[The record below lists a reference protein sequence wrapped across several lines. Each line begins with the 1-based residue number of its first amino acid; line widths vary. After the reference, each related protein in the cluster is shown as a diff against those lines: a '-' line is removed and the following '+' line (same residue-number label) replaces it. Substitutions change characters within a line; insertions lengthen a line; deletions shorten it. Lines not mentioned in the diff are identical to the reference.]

1 MNRSGYGRDGC
12 VAGAGT
18 AGRKEGTK
26 RDSGR
31 QCTISSKKASEY
43 RRKRNRPG
51 LGAQEKLPYR
61 NVSRILLSCRIS
73 RHSPRFGSHFGL
85 ILGPDHTRQQVS
97 GTVSRSAPA
106 PPPAVPYRRAS
117 RPRRAGSIGSADRSA
132 APGGRLSSRR
142 QLRPTILPVS
152 TPSTTSSSVAIR
164 CTPSFSANGLSSS
177 EGEAEQMVTVLP
189 LLTWSAT
196 AVNAWGRISVSQK
209 RFW

>member
-1 MNRSGYGRDGC
+1 MEGMVVWLVRERRGE
-12 VAGAGT
+12 
-18 AGRKEGTK
+18 KKGTK

-132 APGGRLSSRR
+132 APGGRLSRRAGSCGRRSCRSVRRLPLPARWRSGARRASRR
-142 QLRPTILPVS
+142 
-152 TPSTTSSSVAIR
+152 
-164 CTPSFSANGLSSS
+164 
-177 EGEAEQMVTVLP
+177 
-189 LLTWSAT
+189 T
-196 AVNAWGRISVSQK
+196 A
-209 RFW
+209 